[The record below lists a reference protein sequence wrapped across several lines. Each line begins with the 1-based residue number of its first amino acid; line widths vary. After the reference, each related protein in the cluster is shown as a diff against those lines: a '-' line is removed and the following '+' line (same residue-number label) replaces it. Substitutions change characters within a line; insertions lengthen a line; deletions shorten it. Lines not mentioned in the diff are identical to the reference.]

1 MAWDT
6 NMMLM
11 FDSLHCFVKVKCREY
26 QMQVSRGRS
35 DAPFTDCYILDIHS
49 VVSQNHP
56 CVAYTCDKRL

>member
-1 MAWDT
+1 
-6 NMMLM
+6 M